1 MEDAVEAGCGGSLSR
16 RDIST
21 FPSRRCGSSISISFQ
36 GRRASSL
43 AHEFFLMQFLG
54 VDTSTG
60 SLTSSQVLLP
70 DRTSEERTTS
80 RAHSCWGDIHLGGD
94 RQTLQNSRQR
104 IVVASRSAFARLD
117 KPWKR
122 VERRMQ
128 RIAHNGENTGFW
140 VRSRHTL
147 N

>member
-21 FPSRRCGSSISISFQ
+21 FPSRCCGSSISISFQ

-43 AHEFFLMQFLG
+43 AHEFFLMHFLG

-80 RAHSCWGDIHLGGD
+80 RVHSCCGHIHLGED
-94 RQTLQNSRQR
+94 RRTLQNSRQR
-104 IVVASRSAFARLD
+104 IIVASRCALARLD

-122 VERRMQ
+122 VEGRMQ
-128 RIAHNGENTGFW
+128 CIAHKEEITGF
-140 VRSRHTL
+140 
-147 N
+147 